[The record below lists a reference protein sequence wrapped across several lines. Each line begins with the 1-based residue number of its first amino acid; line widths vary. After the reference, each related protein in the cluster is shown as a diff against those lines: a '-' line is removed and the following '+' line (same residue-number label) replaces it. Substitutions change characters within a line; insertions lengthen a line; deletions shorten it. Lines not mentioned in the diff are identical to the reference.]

1 MKLFVNLKHKYLS
14 LHLVIKII
22 IPVLLI
28 GLVWF
33 LLSKKNSQNNFNF
46 ETKTTTVEKGTLVTS
61 ISATG
66 SITSGNNTN
75 IYTSASGEVLEVY
88 VKNGDTVRQG
98 QKLAQIKLD
107 QDGQKKQT
115 SAWAS
120 YLSAKNSVA
129 SSQQNKL
136 SLENGVETAKRTLA
150 SAQDAVDKINDY
162 TKSDLEK
169 DNINS
174 ALVVAKRSYDIA
186 LQKFNSADSAIAVS
200 QSQLSSAWYTYQ
212 QSSAT
217 IYAPASG
224 VLSNF
229 ALTKGMSVANLSSD
243 STNSSNNATQSVGI
257 ITNPNNKITA
267 SVNLTEIDVTKVTP
281 GQKVTLTLDAFP
293 DKTFTGEVLA
303 INTNGQSTSG
313 VASYSTII
321 TFDTGLPNMYPNMTV
336 NANIIIESK
345 PDILLIPSTAIE
357 IATDGTA
364 SVQVVKD
371 GITTS
376 VAVTLGSTND
386 NQTEIVSGLNQ
397 GDVIISSSITNQ
409 SKYNNNK
416 SSDFSSSNNRNNNRG
431 GSGSM
436 MFMNAGGPPGM

>member
-14 LHLVIKII
+14 LPLVIKII
-22 IPVLLI
+22 ILVLLI

-267 SVNLTEIDVTKVTP
+267 SVNLTEIDVTKVAP

-345 PDILLIPSTAIE
+345 SDILLIPSTAIE

-371 GITTS
+371 GTTTS